1 MEYDD
6 VALLQILLTDAQHG
20 VPAVQRI
27 HPAGVL
33 AVGELANGHI
43 AVGHAL
49 DVVAGGVIPC
59 YAGQLL
65 QRVPHS
71 HVGGHFH
78 LVAAD
83 PRGQAA
89 LGQSVYLAVVAV
101 GLVAQQGDGHGN
113 VLRLFIQH
121 GDDDLYLSR
130 AVLERH
136 RLLAVLAAVVAGDLE
151 VNLCGMGIGLA
162 HCPVGRNGRA
172 SQVKFITNIIL
183 SLSSTDFQLVAH
195 RRANIVHRFGQF
207 LNILA

>member
-1 MEYDD
+1 MY
-6 VALLQILLTDAQHG
+6 ADASLHRENGAWQMIFG
-20 VPAVQRI
+20 VNTIPACRRQ
-27 HPAGVL
+27 G
-33 AVGELANGHI
+33 
-43 AVGHAL
+43 
-49 DVVAGGVIPC
+49 

-89 LGQSVYLAVVAV
+89 LGQSVHLAIVTVD
-101 GLVAQQGDGHGN
+101 LVAQQGDGHGN

-136 RLLAVLAAVVAGDLE
+136 RLLAVLAAVMTLTGNLE
-151 VNLCGMGIGLA
+151 
-162 HCPVGRNGRA
+162 
-172 SQVKFITNIIL
+172 
-183 SLSSTDFQLVAH
+183 
-195 RRANIVHRFGQF
+195 
-207 LNILA
+207 